1 MASFGKWNA
10 IYVVD
15 CELQIN
21 LNDSPITFVRVAMEM
36 ESINKTA
43 ESWETVTERWL
54 FFFFI
59 SWSSCFEDVQHLLI
73 SLNWCYLRRLGY

>member
-43 ESWETVTERWL
+43 ESWETITERWL
-54 FFFFI
+54 FF
-59 SWSSCFEDVQHLLI
+59 LLAHQVASKMCNI
-73 SLNWCYLRRLGY
+73 Y